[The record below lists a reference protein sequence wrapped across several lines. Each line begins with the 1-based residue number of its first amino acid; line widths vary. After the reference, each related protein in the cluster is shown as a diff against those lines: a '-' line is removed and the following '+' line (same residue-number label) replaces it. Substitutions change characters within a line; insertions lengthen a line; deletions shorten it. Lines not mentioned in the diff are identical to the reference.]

1 MHQNLQCKYTNYYHV
16 FGMCIACGCVHT
28 LLSFYLFISEEGA
41 TGWLKQ
47 SRSFRDKQ
55 DSYSPKKEN
64 GSSLKTTYDHSK
76 NVTLYVSGVP
86 IGLSEVSQSFLYHTH
101 TSNLDAILGRFC

>member
-1 MHQNLQCKYTNYYHV
+1 
-16 FGMCIACGCVHT
+16 MCIACGWVHT
-28 LLSFYLFISEEGA
+28 LLSLNFPFYLFNSEEGA
-41 TGWLKQ
+41 KGWLKQ

-55 DSYSPKKEN
+55 DSYTPKKEN

-86 IGLSEVSQSFLYHTH
+86 IGLSEVS
-101 TSNLDAILGRFC
+101 